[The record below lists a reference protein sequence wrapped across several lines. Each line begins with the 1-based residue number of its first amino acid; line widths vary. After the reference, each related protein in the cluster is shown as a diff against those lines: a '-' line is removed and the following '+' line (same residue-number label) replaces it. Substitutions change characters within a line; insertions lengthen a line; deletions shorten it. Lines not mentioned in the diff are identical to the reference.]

1 MTLTM
6 PSVAIPVAMPRAT
19 LLPTLNLRE
28 PPFRRPRRPRRAP
41 STVRRH
47 GPPSRPC
54 FPPASVYA
62 DQRRV
67 PRGVFSQDQPRI
79 NPSPQAHLS
88 LEQDLLDSYVPILIF
103 VLIVLGLVGALV
115 TLSFVL
121 GPTKPHR
128 RKLAPYESGIIPD
141 TPAVRRL
148 SVRFYLTAMLFIIF
162 DVEAVFFY
170 PWAVLLRQLKWF
182 GLIEMLVF
190 IGILLVALAHIWKK
204 GGLDWE

>member
-1 MTLTM
+1 
-6 PSVAIPVAMPRAT
+6 
-19 LLPTLNLRE
+19 
-28 PPFRRPRRPRRAP
+28 
-41 STVRRH
+41 
-47 GPPSRPC
+47 
-54 FPPASVYA
+54 
-62 DQRRV
+62 
-67 PRGVFSQDQPRI
+67 
-79 NPSPQAHLS
+79 
-88 LEQDLLDSYVPILIF
+88 LLDSYVPLLIYA
-103 VLIVLGLVGALV
+103 LIVLGLIGALV
-115 TLSFVL
+115 ILSFVL
-121 GPTKPHR
+121 GPSKLYK

-148 SVRFYLTAMLFIIF
+148 SVRCYLSAMLFIIF

>member
-1 MTLTM
+1 M
-6 PSVAIPVAMPRAT
+6 
-19 LLPTLNLRE
+19 
-28 PPFRRPRRPRRAP
+28 
-41 STVRRH
+41 
-47 GPPSRPC
+47 
-54 FPPASVYA
+54 
-62 DQRRV
+62 
-67 PRGVFSQDQPRI
+67 
-79 NPSPQAHLS
+79 
-88 LEQDLLDSYVPILIF
+88 LETYVPLLIF
-103 VLIVLGLVGALV
+103 ALIVLGLIGALV

-121 GPTKPHR
+121 GPSKPYK

-182 GLIEMLVF
+182 GVLEMLVF

-204 GGLDWE
+204 GGLDWD